1 MKLRVSLLR
10 LDILKLIT
18 LFLMML
24 IKEKKSRIKDIKELK
39 SLLQEE
45 LTNEKRRDI
54 EQDLKNLIKGEKG
67 EYDAAYHINFYYKD
81 LKGTAVIHDLRLEY
95 NGQVAQIDHLLITRT
110 YCFNV
115 IESKNYSSQ
124 VKINDNGE
132 FQIFNARLN
141 RYQGIESPI
150 EQNKRHIHVLKEF
163 LVNEKILPNKL
174 GIQYNP
180 TFCSFILFSPE
191 SVIERPKNFDTKI
204 VVKTDSLKTVR
215 DQLIE
220 EESDDL
226 GNFFGNVMN
235 IAKYSLSSK
244 EEVRQVAEKIVSYHK
259 PSKPFNYRKKYGIPK
274 VNQPGKTTKP
284 KPKLRPR
291 IKNNFKGN

>member
-1 MKLRVSLLR
+1 MN
-10 LDILKLIT
+10 LDKVYEIKGILINIGYIEINYTVLI
-18 LFLMML
+18 ML
-24 IKEKKSRIKDIKELK
+24 IKEKDSRSKDIKELE

-81 LKGTAVIHDLRLEY
+81 LKRTAVIHDLRLEY
-95 NGQVAQIDHLLITRT
+95 NGQVAQIDHLLITST
-110 YCFNV
+110 YRFDV

-174 GIQYNP
+174 GIQYHP
-180 TFCSFILFSPE
+180 TFRSFILFS
-191 SVIERPKNFDTKI
+191 R
-204 VVKTDSLKTVR
+204 
-215 DQLIE
+215 
-220 EESDDL
+220 
-226 GNFFGNVMN
+226 
-235 IAKYSLSSK
+235 
-244 EEVRQVAEKIVSYHK
+244 
-259 PSKPFNYRKKYGIPK
+259 
-274 VNQPGKTTKP
+274 
-284 KPKLRPR
+284 
-291 IKNNFKGN
+291 